1 MDTKG
6 LQKIF
11 ANKMTVK
18 SNFMKYKLYELKIYL
33 IAFFVIVLIFRNVN
47 EKKICYPI
55 FSLNLYSPK
64 EILLLLFSPFSYT
77 LEYEN
82 NNFREKIRR
91 QKL

>member
-55 FSLNLYSPK
+55 FSLNL
-64 EILLLLFSPFSYT
+64 
-77 LEYEN
+77 
-82 NNFREKIRR
+82 
-91 QKL
+91 